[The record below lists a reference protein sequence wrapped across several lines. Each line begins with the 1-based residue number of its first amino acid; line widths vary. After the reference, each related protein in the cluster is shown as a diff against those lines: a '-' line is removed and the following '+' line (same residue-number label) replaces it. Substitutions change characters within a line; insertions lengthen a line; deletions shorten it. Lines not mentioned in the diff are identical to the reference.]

1 MTPVSF
7 VRPKCPWPFF
17 QASSSKMPGLLRPSF
32 FRRTTPCIQ
41 PTWVFRATSRS
52 VFFDQNALGLFF
64 LLLSH
69 ENARTSATFLFS
81 KDGGM
86 DSTHLGFPRQNNP
99 SHFFDQNALGP
110 FFSPIPRNCP
120 DFLDLPFFPR
130 MAVLNEHTW
139 LFGTMTPLSFF
150 DLFDQNTLGRF
161 SGLLLEIARTSA
173 TFLFS
178 KDGAFDSTHLG
189 FPRENKPR
197 SFF

>member
-1 MTPVSF
+1 LAVFS
-7 VRPKCPWPFF
+7 
-17 QASSSKMPGLLRPSF
+17 GLL
-32 FRRTTPCIQ
+32 
-41 PTWVFRATSRS
+41 
-52 VFFDQNALGLFF
+52 L
-64 LLLSH
+64 

-81 KDGGM
+81 KD
-86 DSTHLGFPRQNNP
+86 DALYPTHLGFPRNVP
-99 SHFFDQNALGP
+99 VSFFRPKCPWAVFFTP
-110 FFSPIPRNCP
+110 FPRNCP